1 MDRKNG
7 NIIPMSEREDL
18 LNNLK
23 IDRTKAP
30 ETEDSSSRKL
40 ILLGIAIVIVGS
52 FSWIFLSE
60 EELKE
65 VTTFTVK
72 SLQMSDSS
80 ATSILDASGYVVA
93 RRRATVSSKMTGKVM
108 KVFIEEGM
116 YVEEGQ
122 LLAQLDDS
130 TMIADLNYS
139 QSQLNEAKRVFNR
152 TKELAKEEL
161 ASQASLDAARASVEG
176 LEALNEV
183 RKQVVQDMKILAPFS
198 GVVVYKAAQPGE
210 MISPVSAGGGFTN
223 TGICTIVDMDSLEVE
238 VDVNESFINRVKPG
252 QPVITNL
259 NAYPKWDIPSEVIAI
274 IPTADRN
281 KATVKVRI
289 ALLEK
294 DERVLPDMGSRV
306 SFLRKVETKMEET
319 PKEGVMIPL
328 AAISVSKDQSFV
340 QALKENK
347 IIITNIEIAEET
359 ANYARVT
366 KGLESGMKVIARFDD
381 DLEDNQKV
389 IVK

>member
-1 MDRKNG
+1 MSDREN
-7 NIIPMSEREDL
+7 L

-23 IDRTKAP
+23 IDRSAP
-30 ETEDSSSRKL
+30 PAAGGQQSSKL
-40 ILLGIAIVIVGS
+40 YLLAISILIVS
-52 FSWIFLSE
+52 LFWWLFLSDD
-60 EELKE
+60 ELKE

-72 SLQMSDSS
+72 SLEMSDAS

-122 LLAQLDDS
+122 ILAQLDDS
-130 TMIADLNYS
+130 TMQADLNYS
-139 QSQLNEAKRVFNR
+139 QSQLNEAKRIFNR
-152 TKELAKEEL
+152 TQELAKDEL
-161 ASQASLDAARASVEG
+161 ASQAALDAARASVEG
-176 LEALNEV
+176 LEALNAI

-238 VDVNESFINRVKPG
+238 VDVNEAFINRVKPG

-306 SFLRKVETKMEET
+306 SFLRKVENKSPEIV
-319 PKEGVMIPL
+319 KEGVMIPL
-328 AAISVSKDQSFV
+328 AAVAIKDDQSVV
-340 QALKENK
+340 QALEGSK
-347 IIITNIEIAEET
+347 IRLTKVEVAEET
-359 ANYARVT
+359 ANYARVID
-366 KGLESGMKVIARFDD
+366 GLKSGMTVVAIFDNELENNQQVII
-381 DLEDNQKV
+381 K
-389 IVK
+389 

>member
-1 MDRKNG
+1 
-7 NIIPMSEREDL
+7 MSDREDL

-23 IDRTKAP
+23 IDRSQAP
-30 ETEDSSSRKL
+30 TGDHSSSRKF
-40 ILLGIAIVIVGS
+40 IMLGLAVFIVGM
-52 FSWIFLSE
+52 FYWIFLSE
-60 EELKE
+60 DELKE

-152 TKELAKEEL
+152 TQELAKEEL

-281 KATVKVRI
+281 KATVRVRI

-306 SFLRKVETKMEET
+306 SFLRKVETQVNDT
-319 PKEGVMIPL
+319 PKEGMMIPL
-328 AAISVSKDQSFV
+328 AAISTSDNQPKV
-340 QALKENK
+340 QALNNDR
-347 IIITNIEIAEET
+347 IVMTNIEVAEET

-366 KGLESGMKVIARFDD
+366 AGLKSGMKVIARFDD
-381 DLEDNQKV
+381 NLKDNQKV

>member
-1 MDRKNG
+1 
-7 NIIPMSEREDL
+7 MSDREDL

-23 IDRTKAP
+23 IDRSQAT
-30 ETEDSSSRKL
+30 TEDHSSSRKF
-40 ILLGIAIVIVGS
+40 IMLGLAVFIVGL

-60 EELKE
+60 DELKE

-139 QSQLNEAKRVFNR
+139 QSQLNEAKRVFIR
-152 TKELAKEEL
+152 TQELAKEEL

-281 KATVKVRI
+281 KATVRVRI

-306 SFLRKVETKMEET
+306 SFLRKVETQVNET
-319 PKEGVMIPL
+319 PKEGMMIPL
-328 AAISVSKDQSFV
+328 AAISTSDNQPKV
-340 QALKENK
+340 QALNNDR
-347 IIITNIEIAEET
+347 IVITNIEVAEET

-366 KGLESGMKVIARFDD
+366 AGLKSGMKVIARFDD
-381 DLEDNQKV
+381 DLKDNQKV

>member
-1 MDRKNG
+1 
-7 NIIPMSEREDL
+7 MSERENL

-23 IDRTKAP
+23 IDRSAEP
-30 ETEDSSSRKL
+30 SEADSPNKL
-40 ILLGIAIVIVGS
+40 LLLGVAVVLVG
-52 FSWIFLSE
+52 FFWWLFLSD

-93 RRRATVSSKMTGKVM
+93 RRRATVSSKVTGKVM

-130 TMIADLNYS
+130 TMKADLNYS
-139 QSQLNEAKRVFNR
+139 QSQLDEAIRVFNR

-176 LEALNEV
+176 LEALNAV
-183 RKQVVQDMKILAPFS
+183 RKQVVNDMQILAPFS

-238 VDVNESFINRVKPG
+238 VDVNEAFINRVKPG

-306 SFLRKVETKMEET
+306 SFLRKVENATKET

-328 AAISVSKDQSFV
+328 GAVSTKEGESIVQVIEGTSVEVRQV
-340 QALKENK
+340 EV
-347 IIITNIEIAEET
+347 AEET
-359 ANYARVT
+359 ANYARVI
-366 KGLESGMKVIARFDD
+366 KGLNSGMKVVARFDD
-381 DLEDNQKV
+381 ELEDGQK
-389 IVK
+389 IIIK

>member
-1 MDRKNG
+1 MSDREN
-7 NIIPMSEREDL
+7 L

-23 IDRTKAP
+23 IDRSAAP
-30 ETEDSSSRKL
+30 SEENLPSNRL
-40 ILLGIAIVIVGS
+40 YLLGAAVLLVS
-52 FSWIFLSE
+52 FFWWLFLSDD
-60 EELKE
+60 ELKE

-116 YVEEGQ
+116 QVEEGQ
-122 LLAQLDDS
+122 ILAQLDDS
-130 TMIADLNYS
+130 TMVADLNYS
-139 QSQLNEAKRVFNR
+139 QSQLNEAKRIFNR
-152 TKELAKEEL
+152 TRELAKEEL
-161 ASQASLDAARASVEG
+161 ASQASLDSARAAVEG
-176 LEALNEV
+176 LEALNAV

-223 TGICTIVDMDSLEVE
+223 TGICTIVDMESLEVE
-238 VDVNESFINRVKPG
+238 VDVNEAFINRVKPG

-306 SFLRKVETKMEET
+306 SFLKKVETQSREEV
-319 PKEGVMIPL
+319 KEGVMIPL
-328 AAISVSKDQSFV
+328 AALAILEDQSSV
-340 QALKENK
+340 QVIDGSQIKLTRVKV
-347 IIITNIEIAEET
+347 AEET
-359 ANYARVT
+359 ANYARIIE
-366 KGLESGMKVIARFDD
+366 GLSSGMTVVAKFDKE
-381 DLEDNQKV
+381 LENNQKV
-389 IVK
+389 IIK

>member
-1 MDRKNG
+1 MSDREN
-7 NIIPMSEREDL
+7 L

-23 IDRTKAP
+23 IDRSAAP
-30 ETEDSSSRKL
+30 SEENLPSNRL
-40 ILLGIAIVIVGS
+40 YLLGVAVLLVS
-52 FSWIFLSE
+52 FFWWLFLSDD
-60 EELKE
+60 ELKE

-116 YVEEGQ
+116 QVEEGQ
-122 LLAQLDDS
+122 ILAQLDDS
-130 TMIADLNYS
+130 TMVADLNYS

-152 TKELAKEEL
+152 TRELAKEEL
-161 ASQASLDAARASVEG
+161 ASQASLDSARAAVEG
-176 LEALNEV
+176 LEALNAV

-238 VDVNESFINRVKPG
+238 VDVNESFINRVKSG

-306 SFLRKVETKMEET
+306 SFLKKVETQGREEV
-319 PKEGVMIPL
+319 KEGVMIPL
-328 AAISVSKDQSFV
+328 AALAILEDQSTV
-340 QALKENK
+340 QVIDGSQIKLTRVKV
-347 IIITNIEIAEET
+347 AEES
-359 ANYARVT
+359 ANYARIIE
-366 KGLESGMKVIARFDD
+366 GLSSGMTVVAKFDKE
-381 DLEDNQKV
+381 LENNQKV
-389 IVK
+389 IIK

>member
-1 MDRKNG
+1 MSDREN
-7 NIIPMSEREDL
+7 L

-23 IDRTKAP
+23 IDRSAP
-30 ETEDSSSRKL
+30 PAAVGQQSSKL
-40 ILLGIAIVIVGS
+40 YLLAISVLIVGL
-52 FSWIFLSE
+52 FWWLFLSDD
-60 EELKE
+60 ELKE

-72 SLQMSDSS
+72 SLEMSDAS

-122 LLAQLDDS
+122 ILAQLDDS
-130 TMIADLNYS
+130 TMQADLNYS
-139 QSQLNEAKRVFNR
+139 QSQLNEAKRIFNR
-152 TKELAKEEL
+152 TQELAKDEL
-161 ASQASLDAARASVEG
+161 ASQAALDAARASVEG
-176 LEALNEV
+176 LEALNAI

-238 VDVNESFINRVKPG
+238 VDVNEAFINRVKPG

-306 SFLRKVETKMEET
+306 SFLRKVENKSPEIV
-319 PKEGVMIPL
+319 KEGVMIPL
-328 AAISVSKDQSFV
+328 AAVAIKDDQSVV
-340 QALKENK
+340 QALEGSK
-347 IIITNIEIAEET
+347 IRLTKVEVAEET
-359 ANYARVT
+359 ANYARVID
-366 KGLESGMKVIARFDD
+366 GLKSGMTVVAIFDNELENNQQVII
-381 DLEDNQKV
+381 K
-389 IVK
+389 

>member
-1 MDRKNG
+1 MSDREN
-7 NIIPMSEREDL
+7 L

-23 IDRTKAP
+23 IDRSTP
-30 ETEDSSSRKL
+30 PVVDGSPSNKL
-40 ILLGIAIVIVGS
+40 YLLGAAIVLVS
-52 FSWIFLSE
+52 FFWWLFLSE
-60 EELKE
+60 DELKE

-93 RRRATVSSKMTGKVM
+93 RRRATVSSKVTGKVM

-130 TMIADLNYS
+130 TMQADLNYS
-139 QSQLNEAKRVFNR
+139 QSQLDEARRIFNR
-152 TKELAKEEL
+152 TGELAKEEL
-161 ASQASLDAARASVEG
+161 ASQASLDAARAAMEG
-176 LEALNEV
+176 LEALNAV
-183 RKQVVQDMKILAPFS
+183 RKQVVKDMQILAPFS

-238 VDVNESFINRVKPG
+238 VDVNEAFINRVKPG

-306 SFLRKVETKMEET
+306 SFLRKVDNTNQEIQ
-319 PKEGVMIPL
+319 KEGVMIPL
-328 AAISVSKDQSFV
+328 AAVADIDGSSLV
-340 QALKENK
+340 QVVDGNS
-347 IIITNIEIAEET
+347 IQIMQIEVAEET
-359 ANYARVT
+359 ANYARVI

-381 DLEDNQKV
+381 ELENNQKV
-389 IVK
+389 IIK

>member
-1 MDRKNG
+1 MSDREN
-7 NIIPMSEREDL
+7 L

-23 IDRTKAP
+23 IDRSTTP
-30 ETEDSSSRKL
+30 SQDQSSLSKL
-40 ILLGIAIVIVGS
+40 YLLGIAVILVIF
-52 FSWIFLSE
+52 FSWLFLSE

-72 SLQMSDSS
+72 SLEMSDSS

-130 TMIADLNYS
+130 TMLADLNYS
-139 QSQLNEAKRVFNR
+139 ESQLNEAKRIYDR
-152 TKELAKEEL
+152 TLELTREDL
-161 ASQASLDAARASVEG
+161 ASQASLDAAKASLEG
-176 LEALNEV
+176 LEALNAV
-183 RKQVVQDMKILAPFS
+183 RKQIVQDMKILAPFS

-306 SFLRKVETKMEET
+306 SFLKKLENSRSTDSID
-319 PKEGVMIPL
+319 GVMIPL
-328 AAISVSKDQSFV
+328 ASVSEAGGESLV
-340 QALKENK
+340 QVIDGSK
-347 IIITNIEIAEET
+347 IKLMSVEVAEET
-359 ANYARVT
+359 SNYARVT
-366 KGLESGMKVIARFDD
+366 EGLSSGMKVVARFDSE
-381 DLEDNQKV
+381 LSNNQKV
-389 IVK
+389 IIK

>member
-1 MDRKNG
+1 MSDREN
-7 NIIPMSEREDL
+7 L

-23 IDRTKAP
+23 IDRSAP
-30 ETEDSSSRKL
+30 PVVDGSPSNKL
-40 ILLGIAIVIVGS
+40 YLLGAAIVLVS
-52 FSWIFLSE
+52 FFWWLFLSE
-60 EELKE
+60 DELKE

-93 RRRATVSSKMTGKVM
+93 RRRATVSSKVTGKVM

-130 TMIADLNYS
+130 TMQADLNYS
-139 QSQLNEAKRVFNR
+139 QSQLDEARRIFNR
-152 TKELAKEEL
+152 TGELAKEEL
-161 ASQASLDAARASVEG
+161 ASQASLDAARAAMEG
-176 LEALNEV
+176 LEALNAV
-183 RKQVVQDMKILAPFS
+183 RKQVVKDMQILAPFS

-238 VDVNESFINRVKPG
+238 VDVNEAFINRVKPG

-306 SFLRKVETKMEET
+306 SFLRKVDNSNQEIQ
-319 PKEGVMIPL
+319 KEGVMIPL
-328 AAISVSKDQSFV
+328 AAVAYIDGSSLV
-340 QALKENK
+340 QVVDGNS
-347 IIITNIEIAEET
+347 IQIMQIEVAEET
-359 ANYARVT
+359 ANYARVI

-381 DLEDNQKV
+381 ELENNQKV
-389 IVK
+389 IIK

>member
-1 MDRKNG
+1 MSDREN
-7 NIIPMSEREDL
+7 L

-23 IDRTKAP
+23 IDRSAAP
-30 ETEDSSSRKL
+30 SEENLPSNRL
-40 ILLGIAIVIVGS
+40 YLLGAAVLLVS
-52 FSWIFLSE
+52 FFWWLFLSDD
-60 EELKE
+60 ELKE

-130 TMIADLNYS
+130 TMQADLNYS
-139 QSQLNEAKRVFNR
+139 QSQLDEARRIFNR
-152 TKELAKEEL
+152 TGELAKEEL
-161 ASQASLDAARASVEG
+161 ASQASLDAARAAMEG
-176 LEALNEV
+176 LEALNAV
-183 RKQVVQDMKILAPFS
+183 RKQVVKDMQILAPFS

-238 VDVNESFINRVKPG
+238 VDVNEAFINRVKPG

-306 SFLRKVETKMEET
+306 SFLRKVDNTNQEIQ
-319 PKEGVMIPL
+319 KEGVMIPL
-328 AAISVSKDQSFV
+328 AAVADIDGSSLVQVVDGNSVQIM
-340 QALKENK
+340 Q
-347 IIITNIEIAEET
+347 IEVAEET
-359 ANYARVT
+359 ANYARVI

-381 DLEDNQKV
+381 ELENNQKV
-389 IVK
+389 IIK

>member
-1 MDRKNG
+1 MA
-7 NIIPMSEREDL
+7 EREDL

-23 IDRTKAP
+23 IDRSKAP
-30 ETEDSSSRKL
+30 AEDQSFLRKL
-40 ILLGIAIVIVGS
+40 ILFGAAVVIVGV
-52 FSWIFLSE
+52 FSWVFLSE
-60 EELKE
+60 DELKE

-139 QSQLNEAKRVFNR
+139 QSQLNEAKRVLSR

-161 ASQASLDAARASVEG
+161 ASQASLDAARAAVEG
-176 LEALNEV
+176 LEALNAV
-183 RKQVVQDMKILAPFS
+183 REQVVKDMKILAPFS

-306 SFLRKVETKMEET
+306 SFLRKIETKTEQT
-319 PKEGVMIPL
+319 PKEGVMIPI
-328 AAISVSKDQSFV
+328 AAISLSDNKSRV
-340 QALKENK
+340 QALNENR
-347 IIITNIEIAEET
+347 IVLTEIEVAEET
-359 ANYARVT
+359 ANYARVIR
-366 KGLESGMKVIARFDD
+366 GLESGTKVVARFDD
-381 DLEDNQKV
+381 DLEDGQKV

>member
-1 MDRKNG
+1 MSDREN
-7 NIIPMSEREDL
+7 L

-23 IDRTKAP
+23 IDRSAAP
-30 ETEDSSSRKL
+30 SEENSPSNKL
-40 ILLGIAIVIVGS
+40 YLLGAAVLLVS
-52 FSWIFLSE
+52 FFWWLFLSDD
-60 EELKE
+60 ELKE

-116 YVEEGQ
+116 QVEEGQ
-122 LLAQLDDS
+122 ILAQLDDS
-130 TMIADLNYS
+130 TMVADLNYS

-152 TKELAKEEL
+152 TRELAKEEL
-161 ASQASLDAARASVEG
+161 ASQASLDSARAAVEG
-176 LEALNEV
+176 LEALNAV

-238 VDVNESFINRVKPG
+238 VDVNEAFINRVKPG

-306 SFLRKVETKMEET
+306 SFLKKVDTQGREEV
-319 PKEGVMIPL
+319 KEGVMIPL
-328 AAISVSKDQSFV
+328 AALAILEDQSTV
-340 QALKENK
+340 QVIDGSQIKLTRVKV
-347 IIITNIEIAEET
+347 AEET
-359 ANYARVT
+359 ANYARIIE
-366 KGLESGMKVIARFDD
+366 GLSSGMTLVAKFDKE
-381 DLEDNQKV
+381 LENNQKV
-389 IVK
+389 IIK

>member
-1 MDRKNG
+1 MSDREN
-7 NIIPMSEREDL
+7 L

-23 IDRTKAP
+23 IDRSAP
-30 ETEDSSSRKL
+30 PVVDGSPSNKL
-40 ILLGIAIVIVGS
+40 YLLGAAIVLVS
-52 FSWIFLSE
+52 FFWWLFLSE
-60 EELKE
+60 DELKE

-93 RRRATVSSKMTGKVM
+93 RRRATVSSKVTGKVM

-130 TMIADLNYS
+130 TMQADLNYS
-139 QSQLNEAKRVFNR
+139 QSQLDEARRIFNR
-152 TKELAKEEL
+152 TGELAKEEL
-161 ASQASLDAARASVEG
+161 ASQASLDAARAAMEG
-176 LEALNEV
+176 LEALNAV
-183 RKQVVQDMKILAPFS
+183 RKQVVKDMQILAPFS

-238 VDVNESFINRVKPG
+238 VDVNEAFINRVKPG

-306 SFLRKVETKMEET
+306 SFLRKVDNNNQEIQ
-319 PKEGVMIPL
+319 KEGVMIPL
-328 AAISVSKDQSFV
+328 AAVADRDGSSLV
-340 QALKENK
+340 QVVDGNS
-347 IIITNIEIAEET
+347 IQIMQIEVAEET
-359 ANYARVT
+359 ANYARVI

-381 DLEDNQKV
+381 ELENNQKV
-389 IVK
+389 IIK

>member
-1 MDRKNG
+1 
-7 NIIPMSEREDL
+7 MSDREDL

-23 IDRTKAP
+23 IDRSK
-30 ETEDSSSRKL
+30 ETVEDSSSSRKF
-40 ILLGIAIVIVGS
+40 IMLGLAIFIVGF
-52 FSWIFLSE
+52 FSWVFLSDD
-60 EELKE
+60 ELKE

-139 QSQLNEAKRVFNR
+139 ESQLNEAKRIFNR

-161 ASQASLDAARASVEG
+161 ASQASLDAARAAVEG

-183 RKQVVQDMKILAPFS
+183 RKQVVKDMKILAPFS

-306 SFLRKVETKMEET
+306 SFLRKVETKINET
-319 PKEGVMIPL
+319 PKEGMMIPL
-328 AAISVSKDQSFV
+328 AAISTSNNQPKV
-340 QALKENK
+340 QALKDNR
-347 IIITNIEIAEET
+347 IIITNVEVADET

-366 KGLESGMKVIARFDD
+366 KGLNAGMKVVARFDK
-381 DLEDNQKV
+381 DLEDNQRV

>member
-1 MDRKNG
+1 
-7 NIIPMSEREDL
+7 MSEREDL

-23 IDRTKAP
+23 IDRTKVP
-30 ETEDSSSRKL
+30 ETEDSSSRKF

-183 RKQVVQDMKILAPFS
+183 RRQVVQDMKILAPFS

-328 AAISVSKDQSFV
+328 AAISVSKDKSFV

-366 KGLESGMKVIARFDD
+366 KGLKSGMKVIARFDD

>member
-1 MDRKNG
+1 
-7 NIIPMSEREDL
+7 MSERENL
-18 LNNLK
+18 LNNLR
-23 IDRTKAP
+23 IDRSAEP
-30 ETEDSSSRKL
+30 SEADSPNKL
-40 ILLGIAIVIVGS
+40 LLLGVAVVLVG
-52 FSWIFLSE
+52 FFWWLFLSDD
-60 EELKE
+60 ELKE

-93 RRRATVSSKMTGKVM
+93 RRRATVSSKVTGKVM

-130 TMIADLNYS
+130 TMKADLNYS
-139 QSQLNEAKRVFNR
+139 QSQLDEAIRVFNR

-176 LEALNEV
+176 LEALNAV
-183 RKQVVQDMKILAPFS
+183 RKQVVNDMQILAPFS

-238 VDVNESFINRVKPG
+238 VDVNEAFINRVKPG

-306 SFLRKVETKMEET
+306 SFLRKVENVTKET

-328 AAISVSKDQSFV
+328 GAVSTKDGESIVQVIEGTSVEVRQV
-340 QALKENK
+340 EV
-347 IIITNIEIAEET
+347 AEET
-359 ANYARVT
+359 ANYARVI
-366 KGLESGMKVIARFDD
+366 KGLNSGMKVVARFDD
-381 DLEDNQKV
+381 ELEDGQK
-389 IVK
+389 IIIK

>member
-1 MDRKNG
+1 
-7 NIIPMSEREDL
+7 MSERENL

-23 IDRTKAP
+23 IDRSAEP
-30 ETEDSSSRKL
+30 SEADSPNKL
-40 ILLGIAIVIVGS
+40 LLLGVAVLLVG
-52 FSWIFLSE
+52 FFWWLFLSDD
-60 EELKE
+60 ELKE

-93 RRRATVSSKMTGKVM
+93 RRRATVSSKVTGKVM

-130 TMIADLNYS
+130 TMKADLNYS
-139 QSQLNEAKRVFNR
+139 QSQLDEAIRVFNR

-176 LEALNEV
+176 LEALNAV
-183 RKQVVQDMKILAPFS
+183 RKQVVNDMQILAPFS

-238 VDVNESFINRVKPG
+238 VDVNEAFINRVKPG

-306 SFLRKVETKMEET
+306 SFLRKVENVTKET

-328 AAISVSKDQSFV
+328 GAVSTKDGESIVQVIEGTSVEVRQV
-340 QALKENK
+340 EV
-347 IIITNIEIAEET
+347 AEET
-359 ANYARVT
+359 ANYARVI
-366 KGLESGMKVIARFDD
+366 KGLNSGMKVVARFDNE
-381 DLEDNQKV
+381 LEDGQK
-389 IVK
+389 IIIK

>member
-1 MDRKNG
+1 MSDREN
-7 NIIPMSEREDL
+7 L

-23 IDRTKAP
+23 IDRSAAP
-30 ETEDSSSRKL
+30 SEENLPSNRL
-40 ILLGIAIVIVGS
+40 YLLGAAVLLVS
-52 FSWIFLSE
+52 FFWWLFLSDD
-60 EELKE
+60 ELKE

-116 YVEEGQ
+116 QVEEGQ
-122 LLAQLDDS
+122 ILAQLDDS
-130 TMIADLNYS
+130 TMVADLNYS

-152 TKELAKEEL
+152 TRELAKEEL
-161 ASQASLDAARASVEG
+161 ASQASLDSARAAVEG
-176 LEALNEV
+176 LEALNAV

-238 VDVNESFINRVKPG
+238 VDVNEAFINRVKPG

-306 SFLRKVETKMEET
+306 SFLKKVETQNREEI
-319 PKEGVMIPL
+319 KEGVMIPL
-328 AAISVSKDQSFV
+328 AALAILKDQSTV
-340 QALKENK
+340 QVIDGSQIKLTRVKV
-347 IIITNIEIAEET
+347 AEET
-359 ANYARVT
+359 ANYARIIE
-366 KGLESGMKVIARFDD
+366 GLSSGMTVVAKFDKE
-381 DLEDNQKV
+381 LENNQKV
-389 IVK
+389 IIK

>member
-1 MDRKNG
+1 MSDREN
-7 NIIPMSEREDL
+7 L

-23 IDRTKAP
+23 IDRSAAP
-30 ETEDSSSRKL
+30 SEEKL
-40 ILLGIAIVIVGS
+40 PSNRLYLLGAAVLLVS
-52 FSWIFLSE
+52 FFWWLFLSDD
-60 EELKE
+60 ELKE

-116 YVEEGQ
+116 QVEEGQ
-122 LLAQLDDS
+122 ILAQLDDS
-130 TMIADLNYS
+130 TMVADLNYS

-152 TKELAKEEL
+152 TRELAKEEL
-161 ASQASLDAARASVEG
+161 ASKASLDSARAAVEG
-176 LEALNEV
+176 LEALNAV

-223 TGICTIVDMDSLEVE
+223 TGICTIVDMESLEVE
-238 VDVNESFINRVKPG
+238 VDVNEAFINRVKPG

-306 SFLRKVETKMEET
+306 SFLKKVETQSREEV
-319 PKEGVMIPL
+319 KEGVMIPL
-328 AAISVSKDQSFV
+328 AALAILDDQSTV
-340 QALKENK
+340 QVIDGSQIKLTRVKV
-347 IIITNIEIAEET
+347 AEET
-359 ANYARVT
+359 ANYARIIE
-366 KGLESGMKVIARFDD
+366 GLSSGMTVVAKFDKE
-381 DLEDNQKV
+381 LENNQKV
-389 IVK
+389 IIK

>member
-1 MDRKNG
+1 
-7 NIIPMSEREDL
+7 MSDREDL

-23 IDRTKAP
+23 IDRSAP
-30 ETEDSSSRKL
+30 PSSEGQQSNKL
-40 ILLGIAIVIVGS
+40 YLFGISILIVG
-52 FSWIFLSE
+52 FFWWLFLSDD
-60 EELKE
+60 ELKE

-72 SLQMSDSS
+72 SLEMSDAS

-93 RRRATVSSKMTGKVM
+93 RRRATVSSKMTGKVL

-122 LLAQLDDS
+122 ILAQLDDS
-130 TMIADLNYS
+130 TMKADLNYS
-139 QSQLNEAKRVFNR
+139 QSQLNEAIRIFNR
-152 TKELAKEEL
+152 TKELAKDEL

-176 LEALNEV
+176 LEALNAV

-238 VDVNESFINRVKPG
+238 VDVNEAFINRVKPG

-289 ALLEK
+289 ALLER

-306 SFLRKVETKMEET
+306 SFLRKVENKSPEIV
-319 PKEGVMIPL
+319 KEGVMIPL
-328 AAISVSKDQSFV
+328 AAVAIKDDQSVV
-340 QALKENK
+340 QALDGSK
-347 IIITNIEIAEET
+347 IRFTKVEVAEET
-359 ANYARVT
+359 ANYARVID
-366 KGLESGMKVIARFDD
+366 GLKSGMTVVAIFDD
-381 DLEDNQKV
+381 ELEDSQQV
-389 IVK
+389 TVK

>member
-1 MDRKNG
+1 MSDREN
-7 NIIPMSEREDL
+7 L

-23 IDRTKAP
+23 IDRSAP
-30 ETEDSSSRKL
+30 PVVDGSPSNKL
-40 ILLGIAIVIVGS
+40 YLLGAAIVLVS
-52 FSWIFLSE
+52 FFWWLFLSE
-60 EELKE
+60 DELKE

-93 RRRATVSSKMTGKVM
+93 RRRATVSSKVTGKVM

-130 TMIADLNYS
+130 TMQADLNYS
-139 QSQLNEAKRVFNR
+139 QSQLDEARRIFNR
-152 TKELAKEEL
+152 TGELAKEEL
-161 ASQASLDAARASVEG
+161 ASQASLDAARAAMEG
-176 LEALNEV
+176 LEALNAV
-183 RKQVVQDMKILAPFS
+183 RKQVVKDMQILAPFS

-238 VDVNESFINRVKPG
+238 VDVNEAFINRVKPG

-306 SFLRKVETKMEET
+306 SFLRKVDNTNQEIQ
-319 PKEGVMIPL
+319 KEGVMIPL
-328 AAISVSKDQSFV
+328 AAVADIDGSSLVQVVEGNSVQIM
-340 QALKENK
+340 L
-347 IIITNIEIAEET
+347 IEVAEET
-359 ANYARVT
+359 ANYARVK

-381 DLEDNQKV
+381 ELENNQKV
-389 IVK
+389 IIK

>member
-1 MDRKNG
+1 MSDREN
-7 NIIPMSEREDL
+7 L

-23 IDRTKAP
+23 IDRSAAP
-30 ETEDSSSRKL
+30 SEENLPSNRL
-40 ILLGIAIVIVGS
+40 YLLGAAVLLVS
-52 FSWIFLSE
+52 FFWWLFLSDD
-60 EELKE
+60 ELKE

-116 YVEEGQ
+116 QVEEGQ
-122 LLAQLDDS
+122 ILAQLDDS
-130 TMIADLNYS
+130 TMVADLNYS

-152 TKELAKEEL
+152 TRELAKEEL
-161 ASQASLDAARASVEG
+161 ASQASLDSARAAVEG
-176 LEALNEV
+176 LEALNAV

-238 VDVNESFINRVKPG
+238 VDVNEAFINRVKPG

-306 SFLRKVETKMEET
+306 SFLKKVETQSREEV
-319 PKEGVMIPL
+319 KEGVMIPL
-328 AAISVSKDQSFV
+328 AALAILDDQSTV
-340 QALKENK
+340 QVIDGSQIKLTRVKV
-347 IIITNIEIAEET
+347 AEET
-359 ANYARVT
+359 ANYARIIE
-366 KGLESGMKVIARFDD
+366 GLSSGMTVVAKFDKE
-381 DLEDNQKV
+381 LENNQKV
-389 IVK
+389 IIK

>member
-1 MDRKNG
+1 MSDREN
-7 NIIPMSEREDL
+7 L

-23 IDRTKAP
+23 IDRSAAP
-30 ETEDSSSRKL
+30 SEEDLPSNRL
-40 ILLGIAIVIVGS
+40 YMLGAAVLLVS
-52 FSWIFLSE
+52 FFWWLFLSDD
-60 EELKE
+60 ELKE

-116 YVEEGQ
+116 QVEEGQ
-122 LLAQLDDS
+122 ILAQLDDS
-130 TMIADLNYS
+130 TMVADLNYS

-152 TKELAKEEL
+152 TRELAKEEL
-161 ASQASLDAARASVEG
+161 ASQASLDSARAAVEG
-176 LEALNEV
+176 LEALNAV

-238 VDVNESFINRVKPG
+238 VDVNEAFINRVKSG

-306 SFLRKVETKMEET
+306 SFLKKVETQGREEV
-319 PKEGVMIPL
+319 KEGVMIPL
-328 AAISVSKDQSFV
+328 AALAILEDQSTV
-340 QALKENK
+340 QVIDGSQIKLTRVKV
-347 IIITNIEIAEET
+347 AEES
-359 ANYARVT
+359 ANYARIIE
-366 KGLESGMKVIARFDD
+366 GLSSGMTVVAKFDKE
-381 DLEDNQKV
+381 LENNQKV
-389 IVK
+389 IIK

>member
-1 MDRKNG
+1 MSDREN
-7 NIIPMSEREDL
+7 L

-23 IDRTKAP
+23 IDRSAP
-30 ETEDSSSRKL
+30 PAAGGQQSSKL
-40 ILLGIAIVIVGS
+40 YLLAISVLIVGL
-52 FSWIFLSE
+52 FWWLFLSDD
-60 EELKE
+60 ELKE

-72 SLQMSDSS
+72 SLEMSDAS

-122 LLAQLDDS
+122 ILAQLDDS
-130 TMIADLNYS
+130 TMQADLNYS
-139 QSQLNEAKRVFNR
+139 QSQLNEAKRIFNR
-152 TKELAKEEL
+152 TQELAKDEL
-161 ASQASLDAARASVEG
+161 ASQAALDAARASVEG
-176 LEALNEV
+176 LEALNAI

-238 VDVNESFINRVKPG
+238 VDVNEAFINRVKPG

-306 SFLRKVETKMEET
+306 SFLRKVENKSPEIV
-319 PKEGVMIPL
+319 KEGVMIPL
-328 AAISVSKDQSFV
+328 AAVAIKDDQSVV
-340 QALKENK
+340 QALEGSK
-347 IIITNIEIAEET
+347 IKLTKVEVAEET
-359 ANYARVT
+359 ANYARVID
-366 KGLESGMKVIARFDD
+366 GLKSGMTVVAIFDNELENNQQVII
-381 DLEDNQKV
+381 K
-389 IVK
+389 

>member
-1 MDRKNG
+1 MA
-7 NIIPMSEREDL
+7 EREDL

-23 IDRTKAP
+23 IDRSKAP
-30 ETEDSSSRKL
+30 AEDQSFLRKS
-40 ILLGIAIVIVGS
+40 ILFGVAVVIVGV
-52 FSWIFLSE
+52 FSWVFLSE
-60 EELKE
+60 DELKE

-139 QSQLNEAKRVFNR
+139 QSQLNEAKRVLSR

-161 ASQASLDAARASVEG
+161 ASQASLDAARAAVEG
-176 LEALNEV
+176 LEALNAV
-183 RKQVVQDMKILAPFS
+183 REQVVQDMKILAPFS

-306 SFLRKVETKMEET
+306 SFLRKIETKTEQT
-319 PKEGVMIPL
+319 PKEGVMIPI
-328 AAISVSKDQSFV
+328 AAISMSDNKSTV
-340 QALKENK
+340 QALNENR
-347 IIITNIEIAEET
+347 IVLTEIEVAEET
-359 ANYARVT
+359 ANYARVIR
-366 KGLESGMKVIARFDD
+366 GLESGIKVVARFDN
-381 DLEDNQKV
+381 DLEDGQKV
-389 IVK
+389 TVK

>member
-1 MDRKNG
+1 MSDREN
-7 NIIPMSEREDL
+7 L

-23 IDRTKAP
+23 IDRSAP
-30 ETEDSSSRKL
+30 PVVDGSPSNKL
-40 ILLGIAIVIVGS
+40 YLLGAAIVLVS
-52 FSWIFLSE
+52 FFWWLFLSE
-60 EELKE
+60 DELKE

-93 RRRATVSSKMTGKVM
+93 RRRATVSSKVTGKVM

-130 TMIADLNYS
+130 TMQADLNYS
-139 QSQLNEAKRVFNR
+139 QSQLDEARRIFNR
-152 TKELAKEEL
+152 TGELAKEEL
-161 ASQASLDAARASVEG
+161 ASQASLDAARAAMEG
-176 LEALNEV
+176 LEALNAV
-183 RKQVVQDMKILAPFS
+183 RKQVVKDMQILAPFS

-238 VDVNESFINRVKPG
+238 VDVNEAFINRVKPG

-306 SFLRKVETKMEET
+306 SFLRKVDNNNQEIQ
-319 PKEGVMIPL
+319 KEGVMIPL
-328 AAISVSKDQSFV
+328 AAVADIDGSSLVQVVDGNSVQIM
-340 QALKENK
+340 Q
-347 IIITNIEIAEET
+347 IEVAEQT
-359 ANYARVT
+359 ANYARVI

-381 DLEDNQKV
+381 ELENNQKV
-389 IVK
+389 IIK

>member
-1 MDRKNG
+1 M
-7 NIIPMSEREDL
+7 
-18 LNNLK
+18 K
-23 IDRTKAP
+23 IDRSAP
-30 ETEDSSSRKL
+30 PASQGQQPNKL
-40 ILLGIAIVIVGS
+40 YLFGISILIVG
-52 FSWIFLSE
+52 FFWWLFLSDD
-60 EELKE
+60 ELKE

-72 SLQMSDSS
+72 SLEMSDAS

-93 RRRATVSSKMTGKVM
+93 RRRATVSSKMTGKVL

-122 LLAQLDDS
+122 ILAQLDDS
-130 TMIADLNYS
+130 TMKADLNYS
-139 QSQLNEAKRVFNR
+139 QSQLNEAIRIFNR
-152 TKELAKEEL
+152 TKELAKDEL

-176 LEALNEV
+176 LEALNAV

-238 VDVNESFINRVKPG
+238 VDVNEAFINRVKPG

-289 ALLEK
+289 ALLER

-306 SFLRKVETKMEET
+306 SFLRKVENKSPEIV
-319 PKEGVMIPL
+319 KEGVMIPL
-328 AAISVSKDQSFV
+328 AAVAINDDQTVVQVLDGSKIRFTKV
-340 QALKENK
+340 EVV
-347 IIITNIEIAEET
+347 EET
-359 ANYARVT
+359 ANYARVID
-366 KGLESGMKVIARFDD
+366 GLKSGMTVVAIFDD
-381 DLEDNQKV
+381 ELEDNQPV
-389 IVK
+389 SYTHLTLPTIYSV